1 MSHHVLPPNPCLVAI
16 LFIIKTRA
24 GVHRVF
30 HYPEH
35 PGQDKPHIRLDYENS
50 SEEESSSSSGDE
62 SYSSLED
69 EAHTHNLE
77 GKSTGN
83 STEPEMDESGSASPA
98 KHDAGVGSAWRR
110 AGASRDGLFGL
121 PRDIHHF
128 LCPPRTAH
136 KKRFE
141 MSMDGLVFLG
151 WPVFAREDGTWKRRK
166 KEKPPKSD
174 ITVVKEEVENA
185 DGSAE
190 PQDGPDD
197 RTSMQI
203 DADLGETTENESAI
217 EDQGCVD
224 GNPSAVHG
232 DDAASRYAEDIY
244 LPEDI
249 VVQTPKDQLHMFHIV
264 FVMNPPPLEY
274 QLRVDEMYI
283 HVVKKFSRALKLE
296 QSRSDFVFRASEKI
310 KSLYQK
316 QGTFFQHHFYTRP
329 S

>member
-1 MSHHVLPPNPCLVAI
+1 MSYHVLPPNPCLVAI
-16 LFIIKTRA
+16 LFVIKTRA

-30 HYPEH
+30 HYPEN
-35 PGQDKPHIRLDYENS
+35 PGQDKPHIKLDYENS
-50 SEEESSSSSGDE
+50 SEEGSSTPSDDE

-69 EAHTHNLE
+69 ESYNHNQE

-136 KKRFE
+136 KRRFE
-141 MSMDGLVFLG
+141 MSIDGRVFLG
-151 WPVFAREDGTWKRRK
+151 WPVFAREDGTWKRKK
-166 KEKPPKSD
+166 KERPPKSD
-174 ITVVKEEVENA
+174 VSRVKEEREIS
-185 DGSAE
+185 DMPAE
-190 PQDGPDD
+190 PSDNSEV

-203 DADLGETTENESAI
+203 DADLGDTTENDSAT
-217 EDQGCVD
+217 EDQGSVKEII
-224 GNPSAVHG
+224 SAVH
-232 DDAASRYAEDIY
+232 AEDPH
-244 LPEDI
+244 LPRDI
-249 VVQTPKDQLHMFHIV
+249 IAQPVKDQLHMFHVV

-274 QLRVDEMYI
+274 QLRVDEMYV
-283 HVVKKFSRALKLE
+283 HVVKKFSRALELE
-296 QSRSDFVFRASEKI
+296 QSRSDFVLRAAEKI
-310 KSLYQK
+310 KSLYLK
-316 QGTFFQHHFYTRP
+316 HGTFCRHPVYGRP